1 MIQKYTT
8 PKEPKM
14 SLRPTN
20 IGAPYVDRFQ
30 KKKSTAYELQ
40 TNCTTYDT
48 VFNSDAAQL
57 VKFDLQT

>member
-8 PKEPKM
+8 PKETKM

-40 TNCTTYDT
+40 TNRTRYDT
-48 VFNSDAAQL
+48 VFNYEIAQNFQL
-57 VKFDLQT
+57 